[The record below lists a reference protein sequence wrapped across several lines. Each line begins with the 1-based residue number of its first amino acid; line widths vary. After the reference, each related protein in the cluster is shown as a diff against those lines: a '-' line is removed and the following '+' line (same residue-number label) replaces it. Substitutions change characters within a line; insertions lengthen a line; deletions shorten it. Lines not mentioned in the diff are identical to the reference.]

1 MGSPADEEGRNRD
14 EELYEVTL
22 TQPYYLGMTP
32 VTQTQ
37 YGQVMG
43 GNPSFFQAEKL
54 EGCNSNHPVEQ
65 VSWDDAVAFCV
76 RLSESAEEK
85 AAGRVYRLPTEAE
98 WEYACRLG
106 CEAAYSLEERS
117 EALGLYA
124 RLEEKSNRQTQPVGQ
139 RKPKAS
145 GFFDMHGN
153 IWEWC
158 FDRYGCY
165 PARKISD
172 PAGPSEGTFRVNRG
186 GNFSNFGAALC
197 RPAARYWAVPSTRYR
212 LLGFRLALSPPRIP
226 I

>member
-1 MGSPADEEGRNRD
+1 MSDRSSRAETIINSIGIKLILVPAGTFTMGSPADEEGRNRD

-98 WEYACRLG
+98 WEY
-106 CEAAYSLEERS
+106 
-117 EALGLYA
+117 
-124 RLEEKSNRQTQPVGQ
+124 PVGWVVRQ
-139 RKPKAS
+139 RTAWKSVQKPWVFMLAWKRKATVKRNPLAKESRKPAV
-145 GFFDMHGN
+145 FLT
-153 IWEWC
+153 C
-158 FDRYGCY
+158 T
-165 PARKISD
+165 
-172 PAGPSEGTFRVNRG
+172 GTFG
-186 GNFSNFGAALC
+186 SGALTGTD
-197 RPAARYWAVPSTRYR
+197 V
-212 LLGFRLALSPPRIP
+212 IP
-226 I
+226 HER